1 MYFSKTV
8 QDKYSEVYLLRN
20 ADLLK
25 GYRFSDGRPTEP
37 DFVLFLKGIDE
48 NKYIQYQLFIEPKG
62 NHLLRT
68 DQWKE
73 DFLRE
78 IESNYEVE
86 ILGENEEYKLMGL
99 PFYNQDTKITFIEA
113 FNQKVRI

>member
-1 MYFSKTV
+1 LCNRTRFCSILNEIEG
-8 QDKYSEVYLLRN
+8 DKH
-20 ADLLK
+20 
-25 GYRFSDGRPTEP
+25 
-37 DFVLFLKGIDE
+37 
-48 NKYIQYQLFIEPKG
+48 IQYQLFIEPKG
-62 NHLLRT
+62 NLLLRT
-68 DQWKE
+68 ADKWKE

-78 IESNYEVE
+78 IESNYEIE